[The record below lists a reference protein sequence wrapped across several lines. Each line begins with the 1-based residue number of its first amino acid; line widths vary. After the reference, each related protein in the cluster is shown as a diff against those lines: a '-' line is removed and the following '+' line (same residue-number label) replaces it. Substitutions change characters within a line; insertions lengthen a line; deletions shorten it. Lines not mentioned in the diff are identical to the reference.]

1 MKTITLVAGSENT
14 RRQIEGQLEEYLG
27 GEVAVKGESLEAGLS
42 APLGRKGAGDG
53 IVLLTS
59 ALVRDELLAA
69 RLLEPGL
76 PIIVADR
83 TVNPEHLDLV
93 VELPPGS
100 RVLFVND
107 EEETVRECVQALTA
121 LGLDYLEYQ
130 PWFPGCPPPPPGIE
144 VAITPGEVDLVPPGP
159 GRIID
164 LGARVLDFATL
175 AELLGRLGL
184 LERRIGQFSR
194 RYLTKIIQV
203 AQRLARSTEDARRLN
218 EHLKGVLDSVSR
230 GILVYDG
237 EGRISVCNENLR
249 TLLSIR
255 QREPRGLT
263 LANVVRSRPLLDF
276 LERRRGD
283 ETGVFRLADRDLVVR
298 RFETEEGTVATFRD
312 EGDPAAAA
320 ARLGDEY
327 RRRGYVAKYEFE
339 DIVGESPAIRRAKR
353 IAARLAATDLTI
365 LVNGESGTGK
375 ELFASAIHAASGR
388 RAGPFLAVDLGALS
402 DDLIESELFGYE
414 DGAFTGARK
423 GGKPGLFELA
433 DGGTIFLDEIGH
445 VSAKVQNRLLR
456 VLQEKE
462 ILRVGGSEIKRV
474 DVRVIAAS
482 NEDLLERARRGLFR
496 EDLYFRL
503 KTGLLRIPPLRE
515 RMSDIP
521 LLLDSFIRM
530 EGKAG
535 AAADPELLVVFGD
548 YSWPGNVREL
558 RNLVTYMLAVA
569 EGESIGLCDL
579 PDEGFFESFSRS
591 GQGCADEAGCSPLP
605 AAATPADGP
614 GKAMPGRPA
623 TAERGIS
630 AEELFLLRAVARLVA
645 EGTVAGRGA
654 LTRLAAEGGL
664 DLSPAMVRL
673 RLEALAARGL
683 VLQSRGRRGTRLS
696 EAGKMAI

>member
-14 RRQIEGQLEEYLG
+14 RRQIEGQLAEYLEG
-27 GEVAVKGESLEAGLS
+27 GAAIEGLSLETGLVGPLA
-42 APLGRKGAGDG
+42 APGGGKDG
-53 IVLLTS
+53 GIILLTS
-59 ALVRDELLAA
+59 ALVRDELLCSG
-69 RLLEPGL
+69 LLDPDL
-76 PIIVADR
+76 PAIVAGR

-93 VELPPGS
+93 VELAPGT

-107 EEETVRECVQALTA
+107 EEETARECVEALCA
-121 LGLDYLEYQ
+121 LGLDYLDYQ
-130 PWFPGCPPPPPGIE
+130 PWHPGRPLPPAGIDI
-144 VAITPGEVDLVPPGP
+144 AITPGEVSLVPPGP
-159 GRIID
+159 TRVID

-184 LERRIGQFSR
+184 EARIGQFSR

-203 AQRLARSTEDARRLN
+203 AQRLARSTEEARRLN

-237 EGRISVCNENLR
+237 EGRISVCNENVR
-249 TLLSIR
+249 TLLS
-255 QREPRGLT
+255 
-263 LANVVRSRPLLDF
+263 VRSRDPQGMTLAGIIRNRALLEF

-283 ETGVFRLADRDLVVR
+283 ETAVFRLSDSDLVVS
-298 RFETEEGTVATFRD
+298 RFETAEGIVATFRD

-320 ARLGDEY
+320 ARMGNEY
-327 RRRGYVAKYEFE
+327 RKRGYVAKYDLD

-365 LVNGESGTGK
+365 LINGESGTGK
-375 ELFASAIHAASGR
+375 ELFASAIHAASSR
-388 RAGPFLAVDLGALS
+388 RTGPFLAVDLGALS

-462 ILRVGGSEIKRV
+462 ILRVGGSEIKRI

-482 NEDLLERARRGLFR
+482 NEDLLERARAGHFR
-496 EDLYFRL
+496 QDLYFRL

-521 LLLDSFIRM
+521 LLLDAFIRA
-530 EGKAG
+530 EGQARRSI
-535 AAADPELLVVFGD
+535 DPELLVVFGD
-548 YSWPGNVREL
+548 YGWPGNVREL
-558 RNLVTYMLAVA
+558 RNLVTYMLAVG
-569 EGESIGLCDL
+569 EGPSIAICDL
-579 PDEGFFESFSRS
+579 PDEGFFEGFARPVAA
-591 GQGCADEAGCSPLP
+591 CPEAAPAPGMKVGTP
-605 AAATPADGP
+605 AAAPGGDGL
-614 GKAMPGRPA
+614 
-623 TAERGIS
+623 S
-630 AEELFLLRAVARLVA
+630 ELDSFLLRSVARLVA
-645 EGTVAGRGA
+645 AGEVAGR
-654 LTRLAAEGGL
+654 LPLSRLAEEAGF
-664 DLSPAMVRL
+664 DLSPAMARS
-673 RLEALAARGL
+673 RLEALAVRGL
-683 VLQSRGRRGTRLS
+683 VISSRGRRGTRLTLNGEMVIS
-696 EAGKMAI
+696 NG